1 MIFKYLF
8 GRWSKPKVSPLQ
20 SYDLRTLFEIKKH
33 VGKCTR
39 ILQSVAV
46 DAEAAKMTGIIALDQ
61 KGKEVEIVDTDNIYH
76 GLLQL
81 ETMEYLIETRLTLIE
96 METKN
101 PILIQE
107 ALFDLK
113 MMVISLVIEFV
124 NSDPQKIKYILV
136 TILRIAIEYARPE
149 SIIAATAFR
158 HNDLFC
164 FYATASVETSVIK
177 AATGPLSIEPIKKT
191 APPNLRDGIVLAER
205 YAEMMGGRLVMSKN
219 ASGKQGDSIKF
230 MAELSLYKS

>member
-1 MIFKYLF
+1 
-8 GRWSKPKVSPLQ
+8 
-20 SYDLRTLFEIKKH
+20 LFEIKKH

-113 MMVISLVIEFV
+113 MMVISLVNLFEKAAFEKDIVLKKVIAKDIEFV